1 MSGIEKLN
9 ELMNAVRGVTGNTAK
24 MSLDKATTALNKAFK
39 NHGYAYDVDLDNM
52 KESGIYTLHLSKK
65 FASQPEEGWGI
76 VTVVNPSGTTSNDF
90 IKQEWVS
97 DNTGNVFVRICARG
111 QWRAWKKLGGI
122 INPVL
127 SAFRRIVTPLM
138 GGVAYVA

>member
-1 MSGIEKLN
+1 MESGDDMSVSEKLN
-9 ELMNAVRGVTGNTAK
+9 GLMNAVRGVTGNAAK
-24 MSLDKATTALNKAFK
+24 MSLSEATTALDKAFK
-39 NHGYAYDVDLDNM
+39 NHGYMYDVDLDNM

-111 QWRAWKKLGGI
+111 QWRAWKKLGG
-122 INPVL
+122 
-127 SAFRRIVTPLM
+127 VTDLTLTALPLRL
-138 GGVAYVA
+138 GVAA